1 MEDPMR
7 STLSRHAAL
16 AVALLA
22 LVLSFTGWAEAARKA
37 VVAQLSPGATVHL
50 DSRGKIP
57 KAALPFK
64 LATKPKRGA
73 VLRLG
78 KNKRFPAGAIPRVR
92 DAARLAGRPA
102 SAYRSNCP
110 EDTVDRGTWCL
121 MNGVFTL
128 DRPDIGKND
137 YAFAEQACGE
147 RGGYLPTAGQL
158 VGSADAVKLS
168 STIDDKRLT
177 AAIDEDPSDGL
188 KDLREMSSTLVTV
201 SSGSS
206 AAGSIGVSQGSKGD
220 PRQGEPD
227 PIPVPADP
235 FPSTL
240 QYVTVFDNGNKGGF
254 AGSKP
259 VGQPERFRC
268 AFNKTAGSR
277 GVEVARVKEKTP

>member
-1 MEDPMR
+1 MR
-7 STLSRHAAL
+7 SALSRNAAL
-16 AVALLA
+16 AIALLA
-22 LVLSFTGWAEAARKA
+22 LVLSFTGWAEAAREA
-37 VVAQLSPGATVHL
+37 VVAQLQPGAPVRL

-64 LATKPKRGA
+64 VSSKPQRGA
-73 VLRLG
+73 LLRLG
-78 KNKRFPAGAIPRVR
+78 KNKRFPARAIPRVR

-102 SAYRSNCP
+102 SEYAAHCP
-110 EDTVDRGTWCL
+110 EDAVDLGTWCL
-121 MNGVFTL
+121 MNGVYSL

-137 YAFAEQACGE
+137 FAFAEQACAV
-147 RGGYLPTAGQL
+147 RGGYLPSAGQL
-158 VGSADAVKLS
+158 VGAADSVKLS
-168 STIDDKRLT
+168 STIDDARLT
-177 AAIDEDPSDGL
+177 ASIDEDPSDGL
-188 KDLREMSSTLVTV
+188 KDQREMSSTLVTV

-206 AAGSIGVSQGSKGD
+206 AAGSIGVSPGSKGD

-268 AFNKTAGSR
+268 AFNKTAGSE
-277 GVEVARVKEKTP
+277 GADVANAKEQLP